1 MKAAIV
7 HDYLNQY
14 GGAERVVEVLH
25 EVFPKAPIYTSI
37 YLSNNMPDSFRNMDI
52 RTSFMQNLPFL
63 NKHFKKYLLLYPKAM
78 KSFNFKE
85 YDLVIS
91 SSSTFAKGI
100 NVEKKTCHICYCYT
114 PTRFIWDHD
123 NYIAKEN
130 LGRIFKAV
138 LPLAVRKLKKRDLE
152 AAKSVDYFIA
162 ISEIVKKRIK
172 KYYGRESIV
181 IYPPV
186 ETSKFMVSGKEKKY
200 FLVVS
205 RLNPYKKIDL
215 VIEAFNK
222 LPYELK
228 IVGGGPYMET
238 LKKMAKSENIKFL
251 GKISD
256 EKLTKIYS
264 GCKAFIFPGVEDFGI
279 APLEAQASGRPVI
292 AYAAGGALETVVEET
307 TGLFFK
313 RQSAG
318 SLIELIEKFMK
329 IENKF
334 KPEIIRGNALK
345 FDKEIFK
352 SNLKKF
358 INNKF
363 L

>member
-1 MKAAIV
+1 MKVAIV

-14 GGAERVVEVLH
+14 GGAEKVVEILH
-25 EVFPKAPIYTSI
+25 EIFPEAPIYTSI
-37 YLSNNMPDSFRNMDI
+37 YLSGNMPDCFRSMDI

-63 NKHFKKYLLLYPKAM
+63 NRHFKKYLLLYPKAM
-78 KSFNFKE
+78 KSFDLKE

-100 NVEKKTCHICYCYT
+100 NTGKKTCHICYCYT

-123 NYIAKEN
+123 NYIAKEDF
-130 LGRIFKAV
+130 GRIFKAI
-138 LPLAVRKLKKRDLE
+138 LPLAVRKLKKQDLE
-152 AAKSVDYFIA
+152 AAKGVDHFIA

-186 ETSKFMVSGKEKKY
+186 ETSKFIGSGKDKKY

-215 VIEAFNK
+215 VIGAFNK

-228 IVGGGPYMET
+228 VVGCGPYMET
-238 LKKMAKSENIKFL
+238 LKKMAKSKNIKFL

-256 EKLTKIYS
+256 ERLIKIYS
-264 GCKAFIFPGVEDFGI
+264 ECKAFIFPGVEDFGI

-292 AYAAGGALETVVEET
+292 AYAAGGALETVVEGS

-313 RQSAG
+313 RQSVR
-318 SLIELIEKFMK
+318 SLIGSIEKFMK
-329 IENKF
+329 IENSF
-334 KPEIIRGNALK
+334 EPEAIRRNALK

-352 SNLKKF
+352 SDLKKF